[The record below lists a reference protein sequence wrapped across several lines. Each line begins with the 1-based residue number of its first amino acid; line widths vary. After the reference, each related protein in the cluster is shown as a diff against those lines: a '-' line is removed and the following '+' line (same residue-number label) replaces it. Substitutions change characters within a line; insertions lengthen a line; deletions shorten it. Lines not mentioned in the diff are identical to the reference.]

1 MLYYW
6 LPPPSLQS
14 KISPVS
20 MMKSL
25 LSLLVL
31 LFAGGVARAGQ
42 AVTCEECRTAAQD
55 FVTHLLSEEGIT
67 EQTEVMKSQVCPQ
80 VTGRIVTSG

>member
-20 MMKSL
+20 MKSL

-31 LFAGGVARAGQ
+31 LFAAGVARAGH

>member
-1 MLYYW
+1 
-6 LPPPSLQS
+6 
-14 KISPVS
+14 
-20 MMKSL
+20 MKSL
-25 LSLLVL
+25 LSLKSLLVL
-31 LFAGGVARAGQ
+31 LFATGVARADQ

>member
-20 MMKSL
+20 MKSL

-31 LFAGGVARAGQ
+31 LFAGGVAQAGQ